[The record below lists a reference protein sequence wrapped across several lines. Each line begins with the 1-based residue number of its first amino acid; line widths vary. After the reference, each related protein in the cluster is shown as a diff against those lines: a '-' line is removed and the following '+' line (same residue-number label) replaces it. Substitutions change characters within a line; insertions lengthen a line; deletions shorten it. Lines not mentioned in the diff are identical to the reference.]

1 MNFAQQECDTATC
14 DRTFRKC
21 LKEMCEKCI
30 LHFPEK
36 NELKGFLKQT
46 KSIIFLESNDTLQNH
61 EREILRLFYMNN

>member
-1 MNFAQQECDTATC
+1 MNFAQQECDTATY

-46 KSIIFLESNDTLQNH
+46 KGIIFLESNDTLQNH